1 MPSIIRRATMHGVPS
16 YFFSLKH
23 FSKLMFTVKR
33 GSNYSLDDFSKWL
46 TDFDHLMTATL
57 HSLTVMII
65 NYAVWS
71 VLSSVLQCYSWI
83 LIWFNW
89 NEITS
94 SDDFSFY
101 KCQLIWPTSLLVLVN
116 KSCYC
121 HQYMMTDSAS
131 PLKDMWR
138 PCSSH

>member
-1 MPSIIRRATMHGVPS
+1 MIAHTFQPDPINHTFNNLNKTICCVMPSIIRRATMHGVPS

-65 NYAVWS
+65 NYAV
-71 VLSSVLQCYSWI
+71 
-83 LIWFNW
+83 
-89 NEITS
+89 
-94 SDDFSFY
+94 
-101 KCQLIWPTSLLVLVN
+101 
-116 KSCYC
+116 
-121 HQYMMTDSAS
+121 
-131 PLKDMWR
+131 
-138 PCSSH
+138 